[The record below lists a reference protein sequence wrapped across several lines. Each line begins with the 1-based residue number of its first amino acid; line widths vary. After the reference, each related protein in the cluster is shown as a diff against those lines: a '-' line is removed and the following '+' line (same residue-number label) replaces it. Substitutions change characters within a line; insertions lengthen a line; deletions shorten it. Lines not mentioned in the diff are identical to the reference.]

1 VINKYILQVKRKGE
15 LETKKN
21 LHEKNLRA
29 TAMSNLMSG
38 DPSRYTN
45 VSKKDTDFNNRV
57 QVNTTEGSKPSLTNS
72 KG

>member
-1 VINKYILQVKRKGE
+1 
-15 LETKKN
+15 
-21 LHEKNLRA
+21 
-29 TAMSNLMSG
+29 MSKLMSG

-72 KG
+72 KGQYTNTSRVSKNPLLQKVTEIEEEYKTQ

>member
-1 VINKYILQVKRKGE
+1 LQEKKKAE
-15 LETKKN
+15 FETKKI

-29 TAMSNLMSG
+29 TAMSNLMSR

-57 QVNTTEGSKPSLTNS
+57 QGNTSVGSKPSITNIL
-72 KG
+72 G